1 MMANLF
7 KAPKPPRESQESI
20 DARNAEKARLAKEQ
34 ADLAAIGAERD
45 RKRKSNMIGMASLQD
60 DELGG
65 YTGFKRRKMG
75 SAITGA

>member
-1 MMANLF
+1 MGSFF
-7 KAPKPPRESQESI
+7 KAPKPPKESQESI
-20 DARNAEKARLAKEQ
+20 DARNAEKARLDKEQ
-34 ADLAAIGAERD
+34 SDLAAIGADQD

-65 YTGFKRRKMG
+65 YTGFKKKKMG

>member
-1 MMANLF
+1 MGNLF

-20 DARNAEKARLAKEQ
+20 DARNAERARLDKEQ
-34 ADLAAIGAERD
+34 ADLAAISADQD

-65 YTGFKRRKMG
+65 YTGFKKKKMG
-75 SAITGA
+75 TSITGV

>member
-1 MMANLF
+1 MGNLF

-20 DARNAEKARLAKEQ
+20 DARNAERARLDKEQ
-34 ADLAAIGAERD
+34 ADLAAISADQD

-65 YTGFKRRKMG
+65 YTGFKKKKMG
-75 SAITGA
+75 TSITGA

>member
-1 MMANLF
+1 MGSFF
-7 KAPKPPRESQESI
+7 KAPKPPKESQESI
-20 DARNAEKARLAKEQ
+20 DARNAEKARLDKEQ
-34 ADLAAIGAERD
+34 SDLDAISADQD

-65 YTGFKRRKMG
+65 YTGFKKKKMG

>member
-1 MMANLF
+1 MGSFF
-7 KAPKPPRESQESI
+7 KAPKPPKESQESI
-20 DARNAEKARLAKEQ
+20 DARNAEKARLDKEQ
-34 ADLAAIGAERD
+34 SDLAAISADQD

-65 YTGFKRRKMG
+65 YTGFKKKKMG

>member
-1 MMANLF
+1 MGSFF

-20 DARNAEKARLAKEQ
+20 DARNAEKARLDKEQ
-34 ADLAAIGAERD
+34 SDLDAISADQD

-65 YTGFKRRKMG
+65 YTGFKKKKMG

>member
-1 MMANLF
+1 MGSFF

-20 DARNAEKARLAKEQ
+20 DARNAEKDRLAKEE
-34 ADLAAIGAERD
+34 ADLAAIGAEKD

-65 YTGFKRRKMG
+65 YTGFKKKKMG
-75 SAITGA
+75 TSITGA

>member
-1 MMANLF
+1 MGSFF

-20 DARNAEKARLAKEQ
+20 DARNAEKVRLDKEQ
-34 ADLAAIGAERD
+34 ADLAAIGADKD
-45 RKRKSNMIGMASLQD
+45 RKRKANLYGMSSLQD

-65 YTGFKRRKMG
+65 YTGFKKKKMG

>member
-1 MMANLF
+1 MGNLF
-7 KAPKPPRESQESI
+7 KAPKPPKESQESI
-20 DARNAEKARLAKEQ
+20 DARNAEKARLDKEQ
-34 ADLAAIGAERD
+34 SDLAAISADQD

-65 YTGFKRRKMG
+65 YTGFKKKKMG